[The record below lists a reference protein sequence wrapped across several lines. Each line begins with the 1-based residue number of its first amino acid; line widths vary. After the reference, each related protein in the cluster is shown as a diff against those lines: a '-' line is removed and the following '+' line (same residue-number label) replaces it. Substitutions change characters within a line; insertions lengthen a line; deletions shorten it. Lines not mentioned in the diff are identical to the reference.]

1 MLPQHKLEPLITLGS
16 ASMTIRP
23 RSWSESISI
32 VRERELNP
40 AASTDSSY
48 FPDCTDGII
57 KLPVELAAA
66 LTPSPGLSGRS
77 SKNADRI
84 GTPPESTAWALTLC
98 LPRCGGSA
106 VEGSGDCRIW
116 PDAPW
121 HNTAAKATTSLI
133 PALIKCY
140 RNADYRPLI
149 GTARWRAFRNAR
161 FAGVIGKALEDLS
174 PLFRTKEKKAGARSP
189 PRKVLILAISQR

>member
-1 MLPQHKLEPLITLGS
+1 MLPQHKLEPHITLGS

-23 RSWSESISI
+23 RSWSESIPI
-32 VRERELNP
+32 VRDRVLNP

-57 KLPVELAAA
+57 KPPVGLAAA
-66 LTPSPGLSGRS
+66 LTPSPGLSRRS

-84 GTPPESTAWALTLC
+84 GTPPESTTWALTLC

-106 VEGSGDCRIW
+106 VEGSGECRIW

-149 GTARWRAFRNAR
+149 GTAAAPSRPTVR
-161 FAGVIGKALEDLS
+161 FSGPGNHHRK
-174 PLFRTKEKKAGARSP
+174 P
-189 PRKVLILAISQR
+189 PNLC